1 MMYDNCT
8 LERMTFINDFF
19 CFILLVVLLC
29 VAAYLITVI
38 LVLIYSIYR
47 KIRYKEMINFS
58 KILKFPIFGISNLI
72 VVCIGSL
79 F

>member
-47 KIRYKEMINFS
+47 KIRYKEMINF
-58 KILKFPIFGISNLI
+58 
-72 VVCIGSL
+72 
-79 F
+79 

>member
-47 KIRYKEMINFS
+47 KIRYKE
-58 KILKFPIFGISNLI
+58 
-72 VVCIGSL
+72 VRRGSRKE

>member
-58 KILKFPIFGISNLI
+58 KILKFPILGISNLI

>member
-58 KILKFPIFGISNLI
+58 KILKFSIFGISNLI